1 MSQAKWTIINGVKW
15 EVTYPSHPNNNR
27 EGYTRIPSSLWSP
40 SRDIEN
46 PIPSFTYQGKVYN
59 EICEL
64 SLEEALW
71 FIK

>member
-15 EVTYPSHPNNNR
+15 EVTYPSRPYKNR
-27 EGYTRIPSSLWSP
+27 DGHTRTPPSLWSP
-40 SRDIEN
+40 ARDIEN

-64 SLEEALW
+64 SLEEALR